1 MDSKRMKK
9 IMIITH
15 QGLPVPSVGGGA
27 VQQLI
32 TNLLNVNEEKKKV
45 KFIVTSCYDARA
57 SKIKFSYSKVYF
69 FKNRI
74 IRSPKS
80 IYLLIRCIF
89 WHIGNLIR
97 GKKITS
103 LKRDPIGFY
112 TFQHRYIAKKEKVD
126 VVVLEN
132 VPNSEVY
139 VSLKDIVG
147 EDNVYNHLHWVRVG
161 KMNERQA
168 VPNSI
173 SSGKYG
179 KREWVKEEPAFGN
192 NYVLYDGI
200 NIQDFSKPLPN
211 RFAERKKIGF
221 NEQDIV
227 VLFCGRFVPEKGI
240 SQLLEAFDR
249 LIEHKDIKLL
259 LIGSANYSKN
269 IVTNYSKAII
279 EKANKMENVVLL
291 GYVPNEEMPKYYS
304 VSDIITIP
312 SLCHEAAGLV
322 AIEGMAAGSPLI
334 ITQSG
339 SMVEYVNDECAI
351 KLPIDSELSNNLEK
365 TIIELAENASL
376 REKMGE
382 AGKKRAL
389 NYSSEIFYEN
399 FLKIF
404 ENNSSMNRL

>member
-1 MDSKRMKK
+1 MKKDNNRMKK

-15 QGLPVPSVGGGA
+15 QGLPVPSVGGA

-57 SKIKFSYSKVYF
+57 SKIKYAYSKVYY

-89 WHIGNLIR
+89 WRIGNLIR

-139 VSLKDIVG
+139 ASLKDIVG
-147 EDNVYNHLHWVRVG
+147 EDDVYNHLHWVRVG
-161 KMNERQA
+161 KMSERQA
-168 VPNSI
+168 IPNSI
-173 SSGKYG
+173 SISEYVKN
-179 KREWVKEEPAFGN
+179 EWVKEAPNIGK
-192 NYVLYDGI
+192 NYVLYNCIDVEK
-200 NIQDFSKPLPN
+200 FSHDLYD
-211 RFAERKKIGF
+211 RKIKRKELKIED
-221 NEQDIV
+221 NDII
-227 VLFCGRFVPEKGI
+227 VLFCGRLLSVKGV
-240 SQLLEAFDR
+240 SELLNAFEMIDNKR
-249 LIEHKDIKLL
+249 IKLL
-259 LIGSANYSKN
+259 LIGSANYSSSLETDFSRQ
-269 IVTNYSKAII
+269 IVDKA
-279 EKANKMENVVLL
+279 KRMNNVIYL
-291 GYVPNEEMPKYYS
+291 GYVPNELLPEYYASADILAVPS
-304 VSDIITIP
+304 VW
-312 SLCHEAAGLV
+312 EEGAGLV
-322 AIEGMAAGSPLI
+322 AIEGMASGLPLV

-339 SMVEYVNDECAI
+339 GMVEYVNDECAI

-389 NYSSEIFYEN
+389 NYSSEIFKC
-399 FLKIF
+399 L
-404 ENNSSMNRL
+404 

>member
-1 MDSKRMKK
+1 
-9 IMIITH
+9 MIITH

-57 SKIKFSYSKVYF
+57 SKIKFSYSKVYY

-139 VSLKDIVG
+139 ASLKDIVG

-161 KMNERQA
+161 KMSERQA
-168 VPNSI
+168 IPNSI
-173 SSGKYG
+173 SISEYVKN
-179 KREWVKEEPAFGN
+179 EWVKEAPNIGK
-192 NYVLYDGI
+192 NYVLYNCIDVEK
-200 NIQDFSKPLPN
+200 FSHDLYD
-211 RFAERKKIGF
+211 RKIKRKELKIED
-221 NEQDIV
+221 NDII
-227 VLFCGRFVPEKGI
+227 VLFCGRLLSVKGVNE
-240 SQLLEAFDR
+240 LLNAFEMIDNKR
-249 LIEHKDIKLL
+249 IKLI
-259 LIGSANYSKN
+259 LIGSANYSSSFETDFSRQ
-269 IVTNYSKAII
+269 IVDKA
-279 EKANKMENVVLL
+279 KRMNNVIYL
-291 GYVPNEEMPKYYS
+291 GYVPNELLPEYYASADILAVPS
-304 VSDIITIP
+304 VW
-312 SLCHEAAGLV
+312 EEGAGLV
-322 AIEGMAAGSPLI
+322 AIEGMASGLPLV

-339 SMVEYVNDECAI
+339 GMVEYVNDECAI

-365 TIIELAENASL
+365 AIIELAENASL

-389 NYSSEIFYEN
+389 NYSSEIF
-399 FLKIF
+399 FRKLQ
-404 ENNSSMNRL
+404 